1 MYSILLLTAE
11 SLALSVALLV
21 EAYASPLGFYDRVNH
36 NHHLHHALGS
46 QMSLGAIQGL
56 LLASAAVLLGIVAMI
71 TQLGVFHVSLMSKG
85 LTTYDFIVLEQ
96 KKQREKETRKLQ
108 GQVSRQKEQY
118 DRDKALADSIAASA
132 ASNAPLPRP
141 EGGEGGVRVEAPE
154 RKDEETGHG
163 LELAVLDEEHSTPP
177 LY

>member
-11 SLALSVALLV
+11 SFALSVALLV
-21 EAYASPLGFYDRVNH
+21 EAYSSPQGFYDRVNH
-36 NHHLHHALGS
+36 SHHLHHALGS
-46 QMSLGAIQGL
+46 PISLGAIQGL
-56 LLASAAVLLGIVAMI
+56 LLASVVVLLGIVAMI

-118 DRDKALADSIAASA
+118 DRDKALADSIATT
-132 ASNAPLPRP
+132 NAPRP
-141 EGGEGGVRVEAPE
+141 DGEARIEAPE

-163 LELAVLDEEHSTPP
+163 LELAVLDEAHSTPP